1 VIGQAGNYP
10 AFNGTPRRERRARFD
25 SKKAS
30 GSQCGSLPC
39 TRWPHALLTSRSLS
53 LPRLSCLCERVWCSQ
68 SVIYRL
74 QVLLL
79 LKSSQHEI
87 ELTPDNRVV
96 HWSLSDIL
104 FILPNPLAAWLSPD
118 QSSAHTTSRFS
129 PTLSTEPN
137 KEIPT

>member
-1 VIGQAGNYP
+1 VRFAAVH
-10 AFNGTPRRERRARFD
+10 AFDARTPD
-25 SKKAS
+25 
-30 GSQCGSLPC
+30 QQIP
-39 TRWPHALLTSRSLS
+39 
-53 LPRLSCLCERVWCSQ
+53 LPRLSGSGLCERVCSL

-96 HWSLSDIL
+96 HWSLSDFL